1 MSDPGLLSSIPD
13 PHALRRVHVLGV
25 AGTGM
30 GSFAALLK
38 AAGWEVTG
46 SDQNIYPPMSEMLP
60 KWGITAMSPY
70 RPENLDA
77 ARPDLVVVGNVI
89 RRVNPE
95 AEAMRARAIPH
106 VSFPQA
112 LGQLFLRARHA
123 VVVAGTH
130 GKTTTTS
137 LTAHLLASA
146 GRDPSLLVGGV
157 AFDFD
162 GNYRLG
168 AGPEFVVEG
177 DEYDT
182 AYFDKG
188 PKFWHY
194 FPKSLIFTS
203 CELDHADIYRD
214 TAHYESAFA
223 KLLALVPAE
232 GHVVTCASTEAPLR
246 LAKLHATA
254 RVESYSAAPGVAA
267 DWTGEIVGQE
277 PAGTRFVVKHGG
289 TLFLES
295 TLALGGRHNVENAVG
310 AIAACAARG
319 VPAAALAAGLASFR
333 GVRRRQEVVAE
344 AGGVTVL
351 DDFAHHP
358 TAVAETIAAVRLR
371 FPGRR
376 LVAIFE
382 PRSNT
387 SRRAMHHDAYARAFT
402 GAAAALLA
410 KPVKHDQVP
419 EDEQLDVGKLC
430 RDITTTGVP
439 AHWAEGPDALLPL
452 ALERLAPGDVALVM
466 SNGAFGGFLGKL
478 VAALQVRP

>member
-1 MSDPGLLSSIPD
+1 VSDPGLLQALPD
-13 PHALRRVHVLGV
+13 PRAFRRIHVLGV

-38 AAGWEVTG
+38 AKGYEVTG
-46 SDQNIYPPMSEMLP
+46 SDQNVYPPMSEMLP
-60 KWGITAMSPY
+60 RWGITAMSPY
-70 RPENLDA
+70 GAENLDA
-77 ARPDLVVVGNVI
+77 ARPELVVVGNVI

-106 VSFPQA
+106 VSFPLA
-112 LGQLFLRARHA
+112 LGQLFLRERHA

-157 AFDFD
+157 ALDFQ

-194 FPKSLIFTS
+194 CPKSVLFTS

-223 KLLALVPAE
+223 KLLSLVPAD
-232 GHVVTCASTEAPLR
+232 GHVVACASTEAPAR
-246 LAKLHATA
+246 LARLHART
-254 RVESYSAAPGVAA
+254 RVESYTATPGVKA
-267 DWTGEIVGQE
+267 DWRGELVGQTE
-277 PAGTRFVVKHGG
+277 AGTRFVVKYGG
-289 TLFLES
+289 EFFLEA
-295 TLALGGRHNVENAVG
+295 TLPLGGRHNVENAVG
-310 AIAACAARG
+310 GIATCAGRGVEAEELARG
-319 VPAAALAAGLASFR
+319 IATFR
-333 GVRRRQEVVAE
+333 GVKRRQELLGE
-344 AGGVTVL
+344 AGGVLVI

-358 TAVAETIAAVRLR
+358 TAVAETIAAIRLR
-371 FPGRR
+371 FPERR
-376 LVAIFE
+376 LVALFE

-387 SRRAMHHDAYARAFT
+387 SRRALHHDAYARAFG
-402 GAAAALLA
+402 GASHALLA
-410 KPVKHDQVP
+410 RPVRHDQVP
-419 EDEQLDVGKLC
+419 EDQQLDAEKLC
-430 RDITTTGVP
+430 QDISAAGVP
-439 AHWAEGPDALLPL
+439 AAFAESPDALLPL
-452 ALERLAPGDVALVM
+452 ALERLRAGDVALVM
-466 SNGAFGGFLGKL
+466 SNGAFGGLTTKL
-478 VAALQVRP
+478 LAALKERA

>member
-188 PKFWHY
+188 PKFLHY
-194 FPKSLIFTS
+194 QPRTAVITNI
-203 CELDHADIYRD
+203 EYDHADIYPNV
-214 TAHYESAFA
+214 EKIEEAFTRFA
-223 KLLALVPAE
+223 ALVPPD
-232 GHVVTCASTEAPLR
+232 G
-246 LAKLHATA
+246 
-254 RVESYSAAPGVAA
+254 
-267 DWTGEIVGQE
+267 
-277 PAGTRFVVKHGG
+277 
-289 TLFLES
+289 
-295 TLALGGRHNVENAVG
+295 
-310 AIAACAARG
+310 
-319 VPAAALAAGLASFR
+319 
-333 GVRRRQEVVAE
+333 
-344 AGGVTVL
+344 
-351 DDFAHHP
+351 
-358 TAVAETIAAVRLR
+358 
-371 FPGRR
+371 R
-376 LVAIFE
+376 LVANARNDRATRAAWSRSASPSTRRTTRSPMSSAPSS
-382 PRSNT
+382 PRWST
-387 SRRAMHHDAYARAFT
+387 ACATCS
-402 GAAAALLA
+402 AA
-410 KPVKHDQVP
+410 
-419 EDEQLDVGKLC
+419 
-430 RDITTTGVP
+430 
-439 AHWAEGPDALLPL
+439 
-452 ALERLAPGDVALVM
+452 
-466 SNGAFGGFLGKL
+466 
-478 VAALQVRP
+478 